1 MTAELTTFVDIDAT
15 PERVWQVLSD
25 LPAYA
30 EWNPFITEAEG
41 AFVVGE
47 RVSVTVPPVNA
58 FVQSRLRPTVREA
71 APGRQLRLWSRLDR
85 LGIPGVFDVELTM
98 TLTDHEGGV
107 RLWQQDRYGGA
118 AGTPADPLPEPPPAR
133 CLHGHERS
141 AQATGR
147 GDAGTPPGVMA
158 AACVSPPSSRGSPT
172 GGVPMAGG

>member
-41 AFVVGE
+41 TFVVGE
-47 RVSVTVPPVNA
+47 RVSVTVPPGNA

-98 TLTDHEGGV
+98 TLTDHDGGV
-107 RLWQQDRYGGA
+107 RLWQQDRYGGLLAPLLIRSLNRRRLA
-118 AGTPADPLPEPPPAR
+118 AFTAMNAALKAR
-133 CLHGHERS
+133 AE
-141 AQATGR
+141 A
-147 GDAGTPPGVMA
+147 P
-158 AACVSPPSSRGSPT
+158 RGSPT
-172 GGVPMAGG
+172 GGVPTAGG